1 MLDLLQNAFA
11 GISLLP
17 VLGALAAIAQLW
29 LVGRLL
35 VGTQL
40 PDLITFGAGWGAAV
54 LAMTVLGTMGDGS
67 LVLLPYLIWGLAA
80 LALGLEIRARRVP
93 AGWMSLVLVLPLAL
107 LISGRIASEWD
118 EFSHWLHAFR
128 YLDAFATLPGK
139 GRPAIESCCAAY
151 PYGWPLLGWLSS
163 RLIGFSEAVPGLLNL
178 FQLALCGELLA
189 RILAEDD
196 KPGWGHHAWGALL
209 VTALGTTFVPK
220 LVFTAY
226 ADVPTSAM
234 VLAGLWL
241 GWRLAEQPGW
251 RLALALGL
259 CCAALV
265 TQKPSNLVLVVLVL
279 GSTFVLMFRSWRLP
293 AADTLLKLAAA
304 MLPGLAAWWLWR
316 HFVAA
321 NLAGEEMALR
331 PLSQWHFD
339 ILGVVALGMADVASN
354 KGGYFGTML
363 TACAVAIFGLMR
375 PLGES
380 GRLVRAVALV
390 FAGYNAFLL
399 LAYIAI
405 FIKGEGERVASYWRY
420 NTHLGLLT
428 ALLIAVFAVWASR
441 RWPQPRLRRPATI
454 LAVMLIVVAPLAGIR
469 HIRFDLEPAKVF
481 LRATLQQVNGMN
493 LDEVALIDAKGSGL
507 SHVMASY
514 EWDGSPDLSVYTT
527 GFDDF
532 TPDRYLSRVGNAR
545 HLLVVSWNDAVAQA
559 FPALPRGPQAVLAER
574 ESGKMLAV
582 FPYPGGGEPRVFP

>member
-1 MLDLLQNAFA
+1 MLDLLQSAFA

-67 LVLLPYLIWGLAA
+67 LVLLPYLIGISAA
-80 LALGLEIRARRVP
+80 ISLGLEIRARRLP

-163 RLIGFSEAVPGLLNL
+163 RLVGFSEAVPGLLNL
-178 FQLALCGELLA
+178 FQLALCAELLA
-189 RILAEDD
+189 RILAADD

-234 VLAGLWL
+234 VLACIWL
-241 GWRLAEQPGW
+241 VWRHAEMVSW
-251 RLALALGL
+251 RGVIALGL
-259 CCAALV
+259 CGAALV
-265 TQKPSNLVLVVLVL
+265 AQKPANLVLMVLVM
-279 GSTFVLMFRSWRLP
+279 GAGGVLLLRGWSLPSWRAILGLVV
-293 AADTLLKLAAA
+293 AAGPVLLVWL
-304 MLPGLAAWWLWR
+304 LWR
-316 HFVAA
+316 QFVAV
-321 NLAGEEMALR
+321 NLAGEELIIR
-331 PLSQWHFD
+331 PYGQWNLQSLASI
-339 ILGVVALGMADVASN
+339 ILGMLDVARN
-354 KGGYFGTML
+354 KGGYFGVML
-363 TACAVAIFGLMR
+363 VAVLWSVFAAFKKVSDYDRLIRGIAAIFI
-375 PLGES
+375 
-380 GRLVRAVALV
+380 
-390 FAGYNAFLL
+390 GYNAFLYFTYVAVFL
-399 LAYIAI
+399 R
-405 FIKGEGERVASYWRY
+405 EDGERVASFWRY

-428 ALLIAVFAVWASR
+428 ALMIALVLAALR
-441 RWPQPRLRRPATI
+441 QRRPVI
-454 LAVMLIVVAPLAGIR
+454 GRGLALAAVPVALIVVAPLLGIR
-469 HIRFDLEPAKVF
+469 HIRFDLEPAKLF
-481 LRATLQQVNGMN
+481 LRQTLDQVA
-493 LDEVALIDAKGSGL
+493 ALGRESVVLVDPRGTGL

-514 EWDGSPDLSVYTT
+514 QWNGTPMLALYTT
-527 GFDDF
+527 GFDSYDAVQH
-532 TPDRYLSRVGNAR
+532 RQRAEKGER
-545 HLLVVSWNDAVAQA
+545 LLIVSWNEEVAQA
-559 FPALPRGPQAVLAER
+559 FPGLPAGPRAVLADRHGKVLATYGYPDNR
-574 ESGKMLAV
+574 EPKV
-582 FPYPGGGEPRVFP
+582 YP

>member
-1 MLDLLQNAFA
+1 MLDLLQSAFA

-17 VLGALAAIAQLW
+17 VLGAVSAIAQLW

-67 LVLLPYLIWGLAA
+67 LVLLPYLIWISAA
-80 LALGLEIRARRVP
+80 LALVLEIRARRLP
-93 AGWMSLVLVLPLAL
+93 AGWMSVVLVLPLAL

-178 FQLALCGELLA
+178 FQLALCAELLA
-189 RILAEDD
+189 RILAAGD

-234 VLAGLWL
+234 VLACIWL
-241 GWRLAEQPGW
+241 VWRHAEMVSW
-251 RLALALGL
+251 RGIVALGL
-259 CCAALV
+259 CGAALV
-265 TQKPSNLVLVVLVL
+265 AQKPANLVLMVLVM
-279 GSTFVLMFRSWRLP
+279 GAGGVLLLRGWSLPSWRAILGLVV
-293 AADTLLKLAAA
+293 AAGPVLLVWL
-304 MLPGLAAWWLWR
+304 LWR
-316 HFVAA
+316 QFVAA
-321 NLAGEEMALR
+321 NLAGEELIIR
-331 PLSQWHFD
+331 PYGQWNLQSLASI
-339 ILGVVALGMADVASN
+339 ILGMLDVARN
-354 KGGYFGTML
+354 KGGYFGVML
-363 TACAVAIFGLMR
+363 VVVLW
-375 PLGES
+375 S
-380 GRLVRAVALV
+380 V
-390 FAGYNAFLL
+390 FAAFRKVSDYDRLIRGIAVIFIGYNAFLYFTY
-399 LAYIAI
+399 LAV
-405 FIKGEGERVASYWRY
+405 FLREDGERVASFWRY

-428 ALLIAVFAVWASR
+428 ALMIALVLAALRQRQPVIGRGLAFAVVPVA
-441 RWPQPRLRRPATI
+441 
-454 LAVMLIVVAPLAGIR
+454 LIVAAPLLGIR
-469 HIRFDLEPAKVF
+469 HIRFDLEPSKLF
-481 LRATLQQVNGMN
+481 LRQTLDQVA
-493 LDEVALIDAKGSGL
+493 ALGRESVVLVDPRGTGL

-514 EWDGSPDLSVYTT
+514 QWNGTPILALYTT
-527 GFDDF
+527 GFDSYDAIQH
-532 TPDRYLSRVGNAR
+532 RQRAEKGER
-545 HLLVVSWNDAVAQA
+545 LLIVSWNEEVIRA
-559 FPALPRGPQAVLAER
+559 FPGLPAGPRAVLADRHGKVLATYDYPDNR
-574 ESGKMLAV
+574 EPKV
-582 FPYPGGGEPRVFP
+582 YP

>member
-35 VGTQL
+35 VGAQL

-80 LALGLEIRARRVP
+80 LALGLEIRARRLP

-178 FQLALCGELLA
+178 FQLALCAELLA
-189 RILAEDD
+189 RILAAGD

-226 ADVPTSAM
+226 ADVATSAM
-234 VLAGLWL
+234 VLACIWL
-241 GWRLAEQPGW
+241 VWRHAEMVSW
-251 RLALALGL
+251 RGVVALGL
-259 CCAALV
+259 CGAALV
-265 TQKPSNLVLVVLVL
+265 AQKPANLVLMVLVM
-279 GSTFVLMFRSWRLP
+279 GSGGVLLLRGWSLPSWRAILGLVVATGP
-293 AADTLLKLAAA
+293 VLLVWL
-304 MLPGLAAWWLWR
+304 LWR
-316 HFVAA
+316 QFVAA
-321 NLAGEEMALR
+321 NLAGEELIIRAYG
-331 PLSQWHFD
+331 QWNLQSLASI
-339 ILGVVALGMADVASN
+339 ILGMLDVARN
-354 KGGYFGTML
+354 KGGYFGVML
-363 TACAVAIFGLMR
+363 VAVLW
-375 PLGES
+375 S
-380 GRLVRAVALV
+380 V
-390 FAGYNAFLL
+390 FAAFRKVSDYDRLIRGIAVIFICYNAFLYFTYVAVFL
-399 LAYIAI
+399 R
-405 FIKGEGERVASYWRY
+405 EDGERVASFWRY

-428 ALLIAVFAVWASR
+428 ALMIASVLAALR
-441 RWPQPRLRRPATI
+441 QRRPAI
-454 LAVMLIVVAPLAGIR
+454 GRGLAFAAVPVALIVAAPLLGIR
-469 HIRFDLEPAKVF
+469 HIRFDLEPAKLF
-481 LRATLQQVNGMN
+481 LRQTLDQVA
-493 LDEVALIDAKGSGL
+493 ALGRESVVLVDPRGTGL

-514 EWDGSPDLSVYTT
+514 QWNGTPILAFYTT
-527 GFDDF
+527 GFDSYDAVQH
-532 TPDRYLSRVGNAR
+532 RQRAEKGER
-545 HLLVVSWNDAVAQA
+545 LLIVSWNEEVTKA
-559 FPALPRGPQAVLAER
+559 FPGLPAGPRAVLADRHGKVLATYDYPDNR
-574 ESGKMLAV
+574 EPKV
-582 FPYPGGGEPRVFP
+582 YP